1 MKNAGKIFLLFQFS
15 RNSQCYIILCFF
27 FNLISVSTN
36 IILIISFIF
45 LQSFKPVIKQY
56 RNTSQRETIGLS
68 GRADGTHGDRGHFP
82 HQFWQSQ
89 SNRGQII
96 PTTLQLAPP
105 PDFQTAGSGPQGIAK
120 SVRTKGLLCQRVLFF
135 EVPSNTVKCLST
147 KISFLYR
154 SLGMAEPEGAGELQP
169 LPPS

>member
-45 LQSFKPVIKQY
+45 LRSFKPVIKQY

-105 PDFQTAGSGPQGIAK
+105 PGFSD
-120 SVRTKGLLCQRVLFF
+120 RRLW
-135 EVPSNTVKCLST
+135 
-147 KISFLYR
+147 
-154 SLGMAEPEGAGELQP
+154 SLGDSKVCQNKRLAMSKGPIF
-169 LPPS
+169 